1 MRRQRPCPHTKIS
14 LGEPRYNES
23 IPILCWI
30 LFFSPIIILG
40 RRPATPGD
48 SDEFMPECSVTRASK
63 QLGDTSQIEIGVL
76 YT

>member
-1 MRRQRPCPHTKIS
+1 M
-14 LGEPRYNES
+14 
-23 IPILCWI
+23 LCWI

-40 RRPATPGD
+40 RRRAATPGD

-76 YT
+76 YTQCKPVRCE